1 MLVLGTRKGRGKLNA
16 NIGRDHSIKLV
27 VFIWTRRDES
37 IQPDLEA
44 RDRRLGSVQTQTQTP
59 TRVIETRVDCGA
71 DRKKGDWARY
81 I

>member
-1 MLVLGTRKGRGKLNA
+1 MLVLGTRKGRGMLNA

-27 VFIWTRRDES
+27 VFIWTRRDEL
-37 IQPDLEA
+37 IQPDLGTRDRKLET
-44 RDRRLGSVQTQTQTP
+44 RDRRLGSVQTQ
-59 TRVIETRVDCGA
+59 TRVDCGA